1 MTIASAATP
10 LRAQYLD
17 IKRRHKDALVLFRI
31 GDFYEAFDDDA
42 RVIARELSIV
52 LTSKPMG
59 KNLRVPLA
67 GVPHHSLERHLATLI
82 GRGLRVAICEQLTET
97 PVKGGA
103 AGRGLIERGVVRIV
117 TPGTILEPGLLTG
130 KINNFLAAL
139 ASDGKRFGLAYADV
153 TTGQFAA
160 TELQNAASALAEIG
174 RTAPSEIL
182 VAQSYAGPDLPS
194 DAFVTRRPDAEFQ
207 SARARRLLLQHFHA
221 RTLEPMGLTERSSL
235 AAAAAGAIIA
245 YLHETQTDAAEQLSR
260 LSTYQASLFMTLDAP
275 TLRSL
280 EVFERDAAAEY
291 PSLLATLD
299 RTRTDMGG
307 RMLRRWLRQPLLNVS
322 EIVRRQEL
330 VDWLF
335 RERRT
340 RLDLTVALGEMSD
353 LERLSGRARAKT
365 ITPREMLALGR
376 SLEVIEKIRALLQR
390 DAARL
395 KPLIASLP
403 ACHASVNLIG
413 RAIAE
418 EEVAWSKQREIIKE
432 GFSEELDRLRALLR
446 DGKKFLAEIEQ
457 RERSRTGIKSLRVGY
472 NKVFGYYIEVTKPN
486 LHLVPASYTR
496 KQTLTQAER
505 FITLELKEHESLV
518 TNAEGRLAELEAS
531 LFRHVCEQVGR
542 ERDEILIAAQTVALL
557 DTASSLAEVAEDN
570 SYVRPVVVEEPVLI
584 IKDGRHP
591 VIERALKDT
600 PFVANDVSLGGS
612 DAPQIAL
619 VTGPNMSGK
628 STFLRQAAIIVLMA
642 QIGSFVPASEARIGV
657 CDRIFTRAGLYDRIG
672 RGESTFM
679 TEMIETAN
687 ILHHATPGS
696 LILLDELG
704 RGTSTY
710 DGLAVARAVLE
721 YIHNH
726 PEVRSRTLFATHYH
740 ELAELEDLLPRLK
753 NFCVEIIEQNGELI
767 FLHRIRAGS
776 SERSYGVY
784 AARLAGLP
792 RPVIKRA
799 EELLGQY
806 EERPSTAKDA
816 DRDFDGASENLA
828 RLLREVDLNSL
839 SPVEALMKLYE
850 LRRIVEQYREG

>member
-1 MTIASAATP
+1 MSNRRVQPAASARTD
-10 LRAQYLD
+10 R
-17 IKRRHKDALVLFRI
+17 
-31 GDFYEAFDDDA
+31 
-42 RVIARELSIV
+42 
-52 LTSKPMG
+52 
-59 KNLRVPLA
+59 A
-67 GVPHHSLERHLATLI
+67 GVL
-82 GRGLRVAICEQLTET
+82 VN
-97 PVKGGA
+97 
-103 AGRGLIERGVVRIV
+103 V
-117 TPGTILEPGLLTG
+117 TPGTILEPGLLIG
-130 KINNFLAAL
+130 KSNNFLAAL
-139 ASDGKRFGLAYADV
+139 ATDGKRFGLAYADV

-160 TELQNAASALAEIG
+160 TELPNAIHALAEIG
-174 RTAPSEIL
+174 RTAPAEIL
-182 VAQSYAGPDLPS
+182 VAQNYAGPDLPS
-194 DAFVTRRPDAEFQ
+194 DAFVTRRPEAEFQ
-207 SARARRLLLQHFHA
+207 PPRARRLLLQHFHA
-221 RTLEPMGLTERSSL
+221 RTLEPMGLTERSSH

-245 YLHETQTDAAEQLSR
+245 YLQETQIDAAEQLSR

-280 EVFERDAAAEY
+280 EVFERNDSAAAEY

-340 RLDLTVALGEMSD
+340 RIDLTVALGEMSD

-376 SLEVIEKIRALLQR
+376 SLELIENIRALLQR

-395 KPLIASLP
+395 QPLLASLP
-403 ACHASVNLIG
+403 ACRASVDLIG

-418 EEVAWSKQREIIKE
+418 EDIGWSKQKEIIKE

-457 RERSRTGIKSLRVGY
+457 RERTRTGIKSLRVGY
-472 NKVFGYYIEVTKPN
+472 NKVFGYYIEITKPN

-518 TNAEGRLAELEAS
+518 VNAEGRLAELEAS
-531 LFRHVCEQVGR
+531 LFRQVCEQVGR
-542 ERDEILIAAQTVALL
+542 EREEILIAAQTIALL

-570 SYVRPVVVEEPVLI
+570 AYVRPVVVEEPVLI
-584 IKDGRHP
+584 IREGRHP
-591 VIERALKDT
+591 VIERALKDA
-600 PFVANDVSLGGS
+600 PFVANDVSLGGD

-642 QIGSFVPASEARIGV
+642 QIGSFVPAAEARIGV

-696 LILLDELG
+696 LILMDELG

-710 DGLAVARAVLE
+710 DGLAVARSVLE

-726 PEVRSRTLFATHYH
+726 PGVRSRTLFATHYH
-740 ELAELEDLLPRLK
+740 ELAELEELLPRLK
-753 NFCVEIIEQNGELI
+753 NFCVEIREQNGELV
-767 FLHRIRAGS
+767 FLHRIRRKA
-776 SERSYGVY
+776 ERSYGVY

-792 RPVIKRA
+792 RPVVKRA
-799 EELLGQY
+799 EELLGH
-806 EERPSTAKDA
+806 EARGSTRKILTRILMAHL
-816 DRDFDGASENLA
+816 RASRVCCT
-828 RLLREVDLNSL
+828 RLTLTHFRR
-839 SPVEALMKLYE
+839 
-850 LRRIVEQYREG
+850 LRR